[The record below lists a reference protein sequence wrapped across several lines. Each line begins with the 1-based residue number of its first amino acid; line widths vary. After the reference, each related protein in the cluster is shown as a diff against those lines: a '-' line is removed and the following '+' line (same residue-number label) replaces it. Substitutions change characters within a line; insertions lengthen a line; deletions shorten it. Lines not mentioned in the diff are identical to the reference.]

1 MTARKLAGSRERV
14 QMLIAAGLVLVDD
27 KPAEK
32 PSQLVDEH
40 AHISVTGDA
49 LPYVGKGGIKMEA
62 GLKRFRLNVQGAACL
77 DVGASTGGFTD
88 CLLQRGAASV
98 VAIEVGHGQMAPHL
112 RGDARVELR
121 ESVNARYLSPE
132 QFSMQFDIAVI
143 DVSFISLTLIL
154 PAVAPLVR
162 PGGHILALVKPEFE
176 AGREAVGARGIVRS
190 AELRHKAVEKIVT
203 FGKDQLGLEAR
214 GTMQSPSFGGNKEHF
229 ACFRKAGAGVHE
241 ETAEGGAGSL
251 PRTDQSPT

>member
-40 AHISVTGDA
+40 AHITVTGEA

-62 GLKRFRLNVQGAACL
+62 ALKRFRLNVIGAICL

-88 CLLQRGAASV
+88 CLLQRGATKVA
-98 VAIEVGHGQMAPHL
+98 AIEVGHGQMAPHL
-112 RGDARVELR
+112 RDDSRIELR

-132 QFSMQFDIAVI
+132 QFSTQFDIAVI

-176 AGREAVGARGIVRS
+176 AGRAAVGSRGVVRS
-190 AELRHKAVEKIVT
+190 PEARHKAVEKVVKFAT
-203 FGKDQLGLEAR
+203 VELGLEPR
-214 GTMQSPSFGGNKEHF
+214 GTMPSPNFGGNKEHF
-229 ACFRKAGAGVHE
+229 ACFRKPVVVVHE
-241 ETAEGGAGSL
+241 ETGAGAAL
-251 PRTDQSPT
+251 